1 MSCSAE
7 LSMNSYYL
15 GARLRICAVS
25 FVSLFNPFQAGN
37 SFKKQVQTLQTQLR
51 HSNVFFC
58 FFARHYLHTGI
69 SMQNQIKIQTG
80 SIVAFT
86 RLCSPV

>member
-51 HSNVFFC
+51 HSNVFLFLC
-58 FFARHYLHTGI
+58 KTLFAYRNFYAKSNKNSNAFNSGI
-69 SMQNQIKIQTG
+69 H
-80 SIVAFT
+80 
-86 RLCSPV
+86 